1 VQKVVR
7 VLVKNGVLA
16 QDKYQRL
23 VFHHLLKKVSTK
35 KWSIKMYENRILN
48 NTLESIIVSEDIF
61 VSNWDK
67 YTTLLILKLII
78 DKFELDRFLSEYDFS
93 KQEYESYFQDYVKS
107 QSKNTDKRIR
117 QEFKTIGD

>member
-1 VQKVVR
+1 
-7 VLVKNGVLA
+7 
-16 QDKYQRL
+16 
-23 VFHHLLKKVSTK
+23 
-35 KWSIKMYENRILN
+35 MYENRILN

-117 QEFKTIGD
+117 QELKTIGD